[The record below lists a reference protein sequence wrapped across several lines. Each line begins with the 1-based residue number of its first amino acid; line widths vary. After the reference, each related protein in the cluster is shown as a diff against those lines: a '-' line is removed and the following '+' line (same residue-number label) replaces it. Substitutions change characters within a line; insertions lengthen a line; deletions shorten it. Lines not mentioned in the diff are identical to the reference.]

1 MANIVKSLGLLA
13 LVCSAQS
20 MAQVSHVSVNSRMF
34 ELGGYPKLRVNV
46 IADNQDMSRL
56 EFVLQ
61 QADSEEKLMVEELN
75 RFLVLLTGVEDVK
88 DDKAKLLVREYRLDR
103 WYEVKSINLFGEAKP
118 ASATLT
124 AKAASGSK
132 NTTAALVQKRADKVN
147 AQPVKVA
154 AESRRVLEAKPATAV
169 IAAAKPTVPAP
180 EVVTGF
186 KFPEAANE
194 QNTSVTEVKPVVKI
208 SEPVAVKTTA
218 VETVMS
224 EPVAV
229 KTTAVETVMSEP
241 VAVKTTAV
249 ETVMSEPVAVKTTPA
264 ETVVPETVMSRI
276 VATETVKTTNSEL
289 QVNAAETSP
298 TASQTP
304 ENCQLTY
311 LAGET
316 LWRIANRYAN
326 DWGVSVYGA
335 MLAIYEANP
344 AAFSKNKINALK
356 SNAAL
361 SCPSKMILAQHANA
375 KEAQAMFEAKEA
387 GK

>member
-13 LVCSAQS
+13 LVCSAPS

-56 EFVLQ
+56 EFVVQ
-61 QADSEEKLMVEELN
+61 QAGSEEKLMVEELN

-118 ASATLT
+118 TSAALT

-132 NTTAALVQKRADKVN
+132 NTTTALVPKRADKVN

-154 AESRRVLEAKPATAV
+154 AESTPVVEAKPATAV
-169 IAAAKPTVPAP
+169 IAATNTHVDTKPTVPAP

-194 QNTSVTEVKPVVKI
+194 QNTQVAEAKPV
-208 SEPVAVKTTA
+208 AKT
-218 VETVMS
+218 
-224 EPVAV
+224 
-229 KTTAVETVMSEP
+229 
-241 VAVKTTAV
+241 
-249 ETVMSEPVAVKTTPA
+249 SEPVAVKTTPV
-264 ETVVPETVMSRI
+264 ETVVPETVMSEV
-276 VATETVKTTNSEL
+276 VATETAKTTHSEL
-289 QVNAAETSP
+289 KANAVETSP
-298 TASQTP
+298 TASQIP
-304 ENCQLTY
+304 EHCQLTY

-326 DWGVSVYGA
+326 DWDVSVYGA

-361 SCPSKMILAQHANA
+361 SCPSKMILAQHSNA

>member
-56 EFVLQ
+56 EFVVQ
-61 QADSEEKLMVEELN
+61 QAGSEEKLMVEALN

-118 ASATLT
+118 TLATLT

-132 NTTAALVQKRADKVN
+132 NTTTALVQKRADKVN

-154 AESRRVLEAKPATAV
+154 AESTPVVEAKPATAV
-169 IAAAKPTVPAP
+169 IAAANTHVDTKPTVPAP

-194 QNTSVTEVKPVVKI
+194 QNTQVAEVKPVVKI
-208 SEPVAVKTTA
+208 SEPVAA
-218 VETVMS
+218 
-224 EPVAV
+224 
-229 KTTAVETVMSEP
+229 
-241 VAVKTTAV
+241 
-249 ETVMSEPVAVKTTPA
+249 KTTPV
-264 ETVVPETVMSRI
+264 ETVVPETVMSEV
-276 VATETVKTTNSEL
+276 VATETAKTTHSEL
-289 QVNAAETSP
+289 KANAVETSP

-304 ENCQLTY
+304 EHCQLTY

-326 DWGVSVYGA
+326 DWDVSVYGA

-361 SCPSKMILAQHANA
+361 SCPSKMILAQHSNA

>member
-13 LVCSAQS
+13 LVCSAPS
-20 MAQVSHVSVNSRMF
+20 MAQVSHVSVNGRMF

-56 EFVLQ
+56 EFVVQ
-61 QADSEEKLMVEELN
+61 QAGSEEKLMVESLN

-118 ASATLT
+118 TSATLT

-132 NTTAALVQKRADKVN
+132 NTTTALVQKRADKVN

-154 AESRRVLEAKPATAV
+154 AESRRVLEAKPTTAV
-169 IAAAKPTVPAP
+169 IAAANTHVDAHVNTKPTVPVAQI
-180 EVVTGF
+180 VTGF

-194 QNTSVTEVKPVVKI
+194 QNISVTEAKPVAKN

-224 EPVAV
+224 E
-229 KTTAVETVMSEP
+229 S
-241 VAVKTTAV
+241 
-249 ETVMSEPVAVKTTPA
+249 VAVKTTPV
-264 ETVVPETVMSRI
+264 ETVVPETVMSEV
-276 VATETVKTTNSEL
+276 VATETAKTTNSEL
-289 QVNAAETSP
+289 KANAAETSP
-298 TASQTP
+298 TASQIP

-326 DWGVSVYGA
+326 DWDVSVYGA

-361 SCPSKMILAQHANA
+361 SCPSKMILAQHSNA

>member
-56 EFVLQ
+56 EFVVQ
-61 QADSEEKLMVEELN
+61 QAGSEEKLMVEALN

-118 ASATLT
+118 TLATLT
-124 AKAASGSK
+124 VKAASGSK
-132 NTTAALVQKRADKVN
+132 NTTTALVQKRADKVN

-154 AESRRVLEAKPATAV
+154 AESTPVVEAKPATAV
-169 IAAAKPTVPAP
+169 IAAANTHVDTKPTVPAP

-194 QNTSVTEVKPVVKI
+194 QNTQVAEVKPVVKI
-208 SEPVAVKTTA
+208 SEPVAA
-218 VETVMS
+218 
-224 EPVAV
+224 
-229 KTTAVETVMSEP
+229 
-241 VAVKTTAV
+241 
-249 ETVMSEPVAVKTTPA
+249 KTTPV
-264 ETVVPETVMSRI
+264 ETVVPETVMSEV
-276 VATETVKTTNSEL
+276 VATETAKTTHSEL
-289 QVNAAETSP
+289 KANAVETSP

-304 ENCQLTY
+304 EHCQLTY

-326 DWGVSVYGA
+326 DWDVSVYGA

-375 KEAQAMFEAKEA
+375 KEALAMFEAKEA
-387 GK
+387 EK

>member
-1 MANIVKSLGLLA
+1 
-13 LVCSAQS
+13 

-56 EFVLQ
+56 EFVVQ
-61 QADSEEKLMVEELN
+61 QAGSEEKLMVEELN

-118 ASATLT
+118 TSAALT

-132 NTTAALVQKRADKVN
+132 NTTTALVPKRADKVN
-147 AQPVKVA
+147 AQSVKVA
-154 AESRRVLEAKPATAV
+154 AESTRELEAKPVTAV
-169 IAAAKPTVPAP
+169 IAAANTHVDTQPTVLAA
-180 EVVTGF
+180 EIVTGF
-186 KFPEAANE
+186 KFPEAVNE
-194 QNTSVTEVKPVVKI
+194 QNTQVAEAKPVAKT

-224 EPVAV
+224 E
-229 KTTAVETVMSEP
+229 S
-241 VAVKTTAV
+241 
-249 ETVMSEPVAVKTTPA
+249 VAVKTTPV
-264 ETVVPETVMSRI
+264 ETVVPETVMSEV
-276 VATETVKTTNSEL
+276 VATETAKTTNSEL
-289 QVNAAETSP
+289 KANAAETSP
-298 TASQTP
+298 TASQIP
-304 ENCQLTY
+304 EHCQLTY

-326 DWGVSVYGA
+326 DWDVSVYGA

>member
-1 MANIVKSLGLLA
+1 MANRVKSLGLLA
-13 LVCSAQS
+13 LVCSAPS

-56 EFVLQ
+56 EFVVQ
-61 QADSEEKLMVEELN
+61 QAGGEEKLMVEELN

-118 ASATLT
+118 TSAALSMS
-124 AKAASGSK
+124 AASGSK
-132 NTTAALVQKRADKVN
+132 NTTTALVQKRADKVN
-147 AQPVKVA
+147 VQPVKVA
-154 AESRRVLEAKPATAV
+154 AESTSVVGAKTATAV
-169 IAAAKPTVPAP
+169 IAAANTHVDAHVNTHVNTKPTVPAA

-186 KFPEAANE
+186 KFPEAADE
-194 QNTSVTEVKPVVKI
+194 QNTQVAEVKAVAKN
-208 SEPVAVKTTA
+208 SEPVAVKATSA
-218 VETVMS
+218 ETMKP
-224 EPVAV
+224 EPVI
-229 KTTAVETVMSEP
+229 SE
-241 VAVKTTAV
+241 
-249 ETVMSEPVAVKTTPA
+249 
-264 ETVVPETVMSRI
+264 VVV
-276 VATETVKTTNSEL
+276 TEAVKTTNSEL
-289 QVNAAETSP
+289 KVNAAETSP

-304 ENCQLTY
+304 EHCQLTY

-326 DWGVSVYGA
+326 DWDVSVYGA

-361 SCPSKMILAQHANA
+361 SCPSKMILAQYANA

>member
-13 LVCSAQS
+13 LVCSAPS

-56 EFVLQ
+56 EFVVQ
-61 QADSEEKLMVEELN
+61 QAGSEEKLMVEELN

-118 ASATLT
+118 TLATLT

-132 NTTAALVQKRADKVN
+132 NTTIAQVQKRADKVN

-154 AESRRVLEAKPATAV
+154 AESTRVLEAKPTTAV
-169 IAAAKPTVPAP
+169 IAAANTHVDTKPTVSAA
-180 EVVTGF
+180 EIVTGF
-186 KFPEAANE
+186 KFPEAVNE
-194 QNTSVTEVKPVVKI
+194 QNISVTEAKPV
-208 SEPVAVKTTA
+208 AKT
-218 VETVMS
+218 
-224 EPVAV
+224 
-229 KTTAVETVMSEP
+229 
-241 VAVKTTAV
+241 
-249 ETVMSEPVAVKTTPA
+249 SEPVAVKTTPVETVMSESVA
-264 ETVVPETVMSRI
+264 VKTTPVETVVPETVMSEV
-276 VATETVKTTNSEL
+276 VATETAKTTNSEL
-289 QVNAAETSP
+289 KVNAAETSP

-304 ENCQLTY
+304 EHCQLTY

-326 DWGVSVYGA
+326 DWDVSVYGA

>member
-13 LVCSAQS
+13 LVCSAPS

-56 EFVLQ
+56 EFVVQ
-61 QADSEEKLMVEELN
+61 QAGSEEKLMVEELN

-118 ASATLT
+118 TSAALT

-132 NTTAALVQKRADKVN
+132 NTTTALVPKRADKVN

-154 AESRRVLEAKPATAV
+154 AESTPVVEAKPATAV
-169 IAAAKPTVPAP
+169 IAAANTHVDTKPTVPAP

-194 QNTSVTEVKPVVKI
+194 QNTQVAEVKPVVKI
-208 SEPVAVKTTA
+208 SEPVAAKTTP

-224 EPVAV
+224 E
-229 KTTAVETVMSEP
+229 S
-241 VAVKTTAV
+241 
-249 ETVMSEPVAVKTTPA
+249 VAVKTTPV
-264 ETVVPETVMSRI
+264 ETVVPETVMSEV
-276 VATETVKTTNSEL
+276 VATETAKTTNSEL
-289 QVNAAETSP
+289 KANAAETSP

-326 DWGVSVYGA
+326 DWDVSVYGA

>member
-1 MANIVKSLGLLA
+1 MANIVKSLGLIALA
-13 LVCSAQS
+13 YSAS
-20 MAQVSHVSVNSRMF
+20 SVAQVSHVSINSRMF

-56 EFVLQ
+56 EFVVQ
-61 QADSEEKLMVEELN
+61 QTSGEEKLMVEELN

-118 ASATLT
+118 TSAALT

-132 NTTAALVQKRADKVN
+132 NTTTALVQKRADKVN
-147 AQPVKVA
+147 AQPAKVA
-154 AESRRVLEAKPATAV
+154 AESTRVLEAKPATAV
-169 IAAAKPTVPAP
+169 IAVANTHVDTKPTVPVPAPAP

-186 KFPEAANE
+186 KFPEAVNE
-194 QNTSVTEVKPVVKI
+194 QNISVTEAKPVAKT
-208 SEPVAVKTTA
+208 SEPVAAKTT
-218 VETVMS
+218 
-224 EPVAV
+224 P
-229 KTTAVETVMSEP
+229 
-241 VAVKTTAV
+241 V

-264 ETVVPETVMSRI
+264 ETVVPETVMSKI

-289 QVNAAETSP
+289 KANATETSP

-304 ENCQLTY
+304 EHCQLTY

-326 DWGVSVYGA
+326 DWDVSVYGA

>member
-13 LVCSAQS
+13 LVCSAPS

-56 EFVLQ
+56 EFVVQ
-61 QADSEEKLMVEELN
+61 QAGSEEKLMVEELN

-118 ASATLT
+118 TSAALT

-132 NTTAALVQKRADKVN
+132 NTTTALVPKRADKVN
-147 AQPVKVA
+147 AQSVKVA
-154 AESRRVLEAKPATAV
+154 AESTRELEAKPVTAV
-169 IAAAKPTVPAP
+169 IAAANTHVDTQPTVPAA
-180 EVVTGF
+180 EIVTGF
-186 KFPEAANE
+186 KFPEAVNE
-194 QNTSVTEVKPVVKI
+194 QNTQVAEAKPVAKT

-224 EPVAV
+224 E
-229 KTTAVETVMSEP
+229 S
-241 VAVKTTAV
+241 
-249 ETVMSEPVAVKTTPA
+249 VAVKTTPV
-264 ETVVPETVMSRI
+264 ETVVPETVMSEV
-276 VATETVKTTNSEL
+276 VATETAKTTNSEL
-289 QVNAAETSP
+289 KANAAETSP
-298 TASQTP
+298 TASQIP
-304 ENCQLTY
+304 EHCQLTY

-326 DWGVSVYGA
+326 DWDVSVYGA

>member
-1 MANIVKSLGLLA
+1 MANRVKSLGLLA
-13 LVCSAQS
+13 LVCSAPS

-56 EFVLQ
+56 EFVVQ
-61 QADSEEKLMVEELN
+61 QAGGEEKLMVEELN

-118 ASATLT
+118 TSAALSMS
-124 AKAASGSK
+124 AASGSK
-132 NTTAALVQKRADKVN
+132 NTTTALVQKRADKVN
-147 AQPVKVA
+147 VQPVKVA
-154 AESRRVLEAKPATAV
+154 AESTSVVGAKTATV
-169 IAAAKPTVPAP
+169 ITAANIHVDTHVNTHVNTKPTVPAA

-186 KFPEAANE
+186 KFPEAADE
-194 QNTSVTEVKPVVKI
+194 QNTQVAEVKAVAKN
-208 SEPVAVKTTA
+208 SEPVAVKATSA
-218 VETVMS
+218 ETVMP
-224 EPVAV
+224 EP
-229 KTTAVETVMSEP
+229 VMSE
-241 VAVKTTAV
+241 
-249 ETVMSEPVAVKTTPA
+249 
-264 ETVVPETVMSRI
+264 VVV
-276 VATETVKTTNSEL
+276 TEAVKTTNSEL
-289 QVNAAETSP
+289 KVNAAETSP

-304 ENCQLTY
+304 EHCQLTY

-326 DWGVSVYGA
+326 DWDVSVYGA

-361 SCPSKMILAQHANA
+361 SCPSKMILAQYANA

>member
-56 EFVLQ
+56 EFVVQ
-61 QADSEEKLMVEELN
+61 QAGGEEKLMVEALN

-118 ASATLT
+118 TSAALT

-132 NTTAALVQKRADKVN
+132 NTTTALVQKRADKVN
-147 AQPVKVA
+147 AQPAKVA
-154 AESRRVLEAKPATAV
+154 AESTRVLEAKPATAV

-194 QNTSVTEVKPVVKI
+194 QNTSVTEVKPVVKN
-208 SEPVAVKTTA
+208 SEPVAVKATSA
-218 VETVMS
+218 ETMMPEPVMS
-224 EPVAV
+224 E
-229 KTTAVETVMSEP
+229 
-241 VAVKTTAV
+241 
-249 ETVMSEPVAVKTTPA
+249 
-264 ETVVPETVMSRI
+264 VVV
-276 VATETVKTTNSEL
+276 TEAVKTTNSEL
-289 QVNAAETSP
+289 KVNAAETSP

-304 ENCQLTY
+304 EHCQLTY

-326 DWGVSVYGA
+326 DWDVSVYGA

>member
-56 EFVLQ
+56 EFVVQ
-61 QADSEEKLMVEELN
+61 QAGSEEKLMVEELN

-118 ASATLT
+118 TSAALT

-132 NTTAALVQKRADKVN
+132 NTTTALVPKRADKVN
-147 AQPVKVA
+147 AQSAKVA
-154 AESRRVLEAKPATAV
+154 AESTRVLEAKPATAV
-169 IAAAKPTVPAP
+169 IAAANTHVDIKPTVPVA
-180 EVVTGF
+180 EIVTGF

-194 QNTSVTEVKPVVKI
+194 QNTQVAEVKPVAKT
-208 SEPVAVKTTA
+208 SEPVAAKTTPVGAVMSGPVAVKT
-218 VETVMS
+218 M
-224 EPVAV
+224 PV
-229 KTTAVETVMSEP
+229 
-241 VAVKTTAV
+241 
-249 ETVMSEPVAVKTTPA
+249 
-264 ETVVPETVMSRI
+264 ETVVPETVMSKI

-375 KEAQAMFEAKEA
+375 REAQTMFEAKEA

>member
-13 LVCSAQS
+13 LVCSAPS

-56 EFVLQ
+56 EFVVQ
-61 QADSEEKLMVEELN
+61 QAGSEEKLMVEELN

-118 ASATLT
+118 TSAALT

-132 NTTAALVQKRADKVN
+132 NTTTALVPKRADKVN

-154 AESRRVLEAKPATAV
+154 AESTRELEAKPVTAV
-169 IAAAKPTVPAP
+169 IAAVNTHVDTKPRVPAA

-186 KFPEAANE
+186 KFPEVANE
-194 QNTSVTEVKPVVKI
+194 QNTPVTEIKPVVKI
-208 SEPVAVKTTA
+208 SEPVAA
-218 VETVMS
+218 
-224 EPVAV
+224 
-229 KTTAVETVMSEP
+229 
-241 VAVKTTAV
+241 
-249 ETVMSEPVAVKTTPA
+249 KTTPV
-264 ETVVPETVMSRI
+264 ETVVPETVMSEV
-276 VATETVKTTNSEL
+276 VATETAKTTHSEL
-289 QVNAAETSP
+289 KANAVETSP

-304 ENCQLTY
+304 EHCQLTY

-326 DWGVSVYGA
+326 DWDVSVYGA

-375 KEAQAMFEAKEA
+375 KEALAMFEAKEA
-387 GK
+387 EK

>member
-13 LVCSAQS
+13 LVCSAPS

-56 EFVLQ
+56 EFVVQ
-61 QADSEEKLMVEELN
+61 QAGSEEKLMVEELN

-118 ASATLT
+118 TSAALT

-132 NTTAALVQKRADKVN
+132 NTTTALVPKRADKVN

-154 AESRRVLEAKPATAV
+154 AESTRELEAKPVTAV
-169 IAAAKPTVPAP
+169 IAAVNTHVDTKPTVSAA
-180 EVVTGF
+180 EIVTGF

-194 QNTSVTEVKPVVKI
+194 QNTLVAEVKPVVKI
-208 SEPVAVKTTA
+208 SEPVAA
-218 VETVMS
+218 
-224 EPVAV
+224 
-229 KTTAVETVMSEP
+229 
-241 VAVKTTAV
+241 
-249 ETVMSEPVAVKTTPA
+249 KTTPV
-264 ETVVPETVMSRI
+264 ETVVPETVMSEV
-276 VATETVKTTNSEL
+276 VATETAKTTHSEL
-289 QVNAAETSP
+289 KANAVETSP

-304 ENCQLTY
+304 EHCQLTY

-326 DWGVSVYGA
+326 DWDVSVYGA

-375 KEAQAMFEAKEA
+375 KEALAMFEAKEA
-387 GK
+387 EK

>member
-13 LVCSAQS
+13 LVCSAPS
-20 MAQVSHVSVNSRMF
+20 VAQVSHVSVNSRMF

-56 EFVLQ
+56 EFVVQ
-61 QADSEEKLMVEELN
+61 QAGGEEKLMVESLN

-118 ASATLT
+118 TLATLT

-132 NTTAALVQKRADKVN
+132 NTTTALVQKRADKVN

-154 AESRRVLEAKPATAV
+154 AESTPVVEAKPATAV
-169 IAAAKPTVPAP
+169 IAAANTHVDTKPTVPAP

-194 QNTSVTEVKPVVKI
+194 QNTQVAEVKPVVKI
-208 SEPVAVKTTA
+208 SEPIAAKTTP

-224 EPVAV
+224 EPA
-229 KTTAVETVMSEP
+229 
-241 VAVKTTAV
+241 
-249 ETVMSEPVAVKTTPA
+249 AVKTTPA
-264 ETVVPETVMSRI
+264 ETVVPETVMSEV
-276 VATETVKTTNSEL
+276 VATETAKTTHSEL
-289 QVNAAETSP
+289 KANAVETSP

-304 ENCQLTY
+304 EHCQLTY

-326 DWGVSVYGA
+326 DWDVSVYGA

>member
-56 EFVLQ
+56 EFVVQ
-61 QADSEEKLMVEELN
+61 QAGSEEKLMVEELN

-88 DDKAKLLVREYRLDR
+88 DDNAKLLVREYRLDR

-118 ASATLT
+118 TSAALT

-132 NTTAALVQKRADKVN
+132 NTTTALVQKRADKVN
-147 AQPVKVA
+147 AQSVKVA
-154 AESRRVLEAKPATAV
+154 AESTRELEAKPATAV
-169 IAAAKPTVPAP
+169 IAAANTHVDIKPTVPVA
-180 EVVTGF
+180 EIVTGF

-194 QNTSVTEVKPVVKI
+194 QNTQVAEVKPVVKI
-208 SEPVAVKTTA
+208 SEPV
-218 VETVMS
+218 
-224 EPVAV
+224 VA
-229 KTTAVETVMSEP
+229 
-241 VAVKTTAV
+241 
-249 ETVMSEPVAVKTTPA
+249 KTTPA
-264 ETVVPETVMSRI
+264 ETVVPETVMSEV
-276 VATETVKTTNSEL
+276 VATEAVKTTNSEL
-289 QVNAAETSP
+289 KVNAAEASP

-304 ENCQLTY
+304 EHCQLTY

>member
-56 EFVLQ
+56 EFVVQ
-61 QADSEEKLMVEELN
+61 QASGEEKLMVESLN

-118 ASATLT
+118 TSATLT

-132 NTTAALVQKRADKVN
+132 NTTTALVQKRADKVN

-154 AESRRVLEAKPATAV
+154 AESTPVVEAKPATAV
-169 IAAAKPTVPAP
+169 IAAANTHVDTKPTVPAP

-194 QNTSVTEVKPVVKI
+194 QNTQVAEVKPVVKI
-208 SEPVAVKTTA
+208 SEPVAA
-218 VETVMS
+218 
-224 EPVAV
+224 
-229 KTTAVETVMSEP
+229 
-241 VAVKTTAV
+241 
-249 ETVMSEPVAVKTTPA
+249 KTTPV
-264 ETVVPETVMSRI
+264 ETVVPETVMSEV
-276 VATETVKTTNSEL
+276 VATETAKTTHSEL
-289 QVNAAETSP
+289 KANAVETSP

-304 ENCQLTY
+304 EHCQLTY

-326 DWGVSVYGA
+326 DWDVSVYGA

-344 AAFSKNKINALK
+344 AAFYKK
-356 SNAAL
+356 
-361 SCPSKMILAQHANA
+361 
-375 KEAQAMFEAKEA
+375 
-387 GK
+387 

>member
-1 MANIVKSLGLLA
+1 MANRVKSLGLLA
-13 LVCSAQS
+13 LVCSAPI

-56 EFVLQ
+56 EFVVQ
-61 QADSEEKLMVEELN
+61 QAGGEEKLMVEELN

-118 ASATLT
+118 TSAALSMS
-124 AKAASGSK
+124 AVSGSK
-132 NTTAALVQKRADKVN
+132 NTTTALVQKRAEKVN
-147 AQPVKVA
+147 AKSVKVA
-154 AESRRVLEAKPATAV
+154 AESTRELEAKPVTAV
-169 IAAAKPTVPAP
+169 IATVNTHVDTKPTVPEAK
-180 EVVTGF
+180 VVTGF

-194 QNTSVTEVKPVVKI
+194 QNTQVAEVKPVVKI
-208 SEPVAVKTTA
+208 SEPVAAKITP
-218 VETVMS
+218 VE
-224 EPVAV
+224 A
-229 KTTAVETVMSEP
+229 
-241 VAVKTTAV
+241 
-249 ETVMSEPVAVKTTPA
+249 VMSEPVAVKTTPA
-264 ETVVPETVMSRI
+264 ETVVPETVMSEV
-276 VATETVKTTNSEL
+276 VATETAKTTNSEL
-289 QVNAAETSP
+289 KVNAAETSP

-304 ENCQLTY
+304 EHCQLTY

-326 DWGVSVYGA
+326 DWDVSVYGA

>member
-13 LVCSAQS
+13 LVCSASS

-34 ELGGYPKLRVNV
+34 ELGSYPKLRVNV

-56 EFVLQ
+56 EFVVQ
-61 QADSEEKLMVEELN
+61 QASGEEKLMVEELN

-118 ASATLT
+118 TLATLT

-132 NTTAALVQKRADKVN
+132 NTTTAQVQKRADKVN
-147 AQPVKVA
+147 VQPVKVA
-154 AESRRVLEAKPATAV
+154 AESTSVVGAKTATV
-169 IAAAKPTVPAP
+169 ITAANIHVDTHVDAHVNTKPTVPAA

-186 KFPEAANE
+186 KFPEAVNE
-194 QNTSVTEVKPVVKI
+194 QNISVTEAKPVAKT
-208 SEPVAVKTTA
+208 SEPVDVKTTA
-218 VETVMS
+218 VE
-224 EPVAV
+224 AL
-229 KTTAVETVMSEP
+229 
-241 VAVKTTAV
+241 
-249 ETVMSEPVAVKTTPA
+249 MSEPVAVKTTPV
-264 ETVVPETVMSRI
+264 ETVVPETVMSEV
-276 VATETVKTTNSEL
+276 VATETAKTTNSEL
-289 QVNAAETSP
+289 KANAAETSP

-304 ENCQLTY
+304 EYCQLTY

-326 DWGVSVYGA
+326 DWDVSVYGA

-361 SCPSKMILAQHANA
+361 SCPSKMILAQHSNA

>member
-56 EFVLQ
+56 EFVVQ
-61 QADSEEKLMVEELN
+61 QASGEEKLMVEALN

-103 WYEVKSINLFGEAKP
+103 WYEVKSINLFGDAKP
-118 ASATLT
+118 TSAALT

-132 NTTAALVQKRADKVN
+132 NTTTALVQKRADKVN
-147 AQPVKVA
+147 AQPVKAA
-154 AESRRVLEAKPATAV
+154 AESTRVLEAKPATAV
-169 IAAAKPTVPAP
+169 IAAANTHVDTHVNTKPTVPAP

-194 QNTSVTEVKPVVKI
+194 QNTQVAEVKPVVKI
-208 SEPVAVKTTA
+208 SEPVAVKTT
-218 VETVMS
+218 
-224 EPVAV
+224 
-229 KTTAVETVMSEP
+229 
-241 VAVKTTAV
+241 
-249 ETVMSEPVAVKTTPA
+249 PA
-264 ETVVPETVMSRI
+264 ENVVPETVMSRI
-276 VATETVKTTNSEL
+276 VATETVKSTNSEL

-304 ENCQLTY
+304 EHCQLTY

-326 DWGVSVYGA
+326 DWDVSVYGA

-361 SCPSKMILAQHANA
+361 SCPSKMILAQHTNA
-375 KEAQAMFEAKEA
+375 KEAQAVFEAKEA

>member
-1 MANIVKSLGLLA
+1 MANRVKSLGLLA
-13 LVCSAQS
+13 LVCSAPS

-56 EFVLQ
+56 EFVVQ
-61 QADSEEKLMVEELN
+61 QAGGEEKLMVEELN

-88 DDKAKLLVREYRLDR
+88 DSSAKLLVREYRLDR
-103 WYEVKSINLFGEAKP
+103 WYDVKSINLFGEAKP
-118 ASATLT
+118 TSAALSMS
-124 AKAASGSK
+124 AVSGSK
-132 NTTAALVQKRADKVN
+132 NTTTALVQKRADKVN
-147 AQPVKVA
+147 VQSVKVA
-154 AESRRVLEAKPATAV
+154 AESTSVVGAKTATV
-169 IAAAKPTVPAP
+169 ITAANIHVNTHVDAHVNTHVNTKPTVPAA

-186 KFPEAANE
+186 KFPEAADE
-194 QNTSVTEVKPVVKI
+194 QNTQVAEVKAVAKN
-208 SEPVAVKTTA
+208 SEPVAVKATSA
-218 VETVMS
+218 ETMMPEPVMS
-224 EPVAV
+224 E
-229 KTTAVETVMSEP
+229 
-241 VAVKTTAV
+241 
-249 ETVMSEPVAVKTTPA
+249 
-264 ETVVPETVMSRI
+264 VVV
-276 VATETVKTTNSEL
+276 TEAVKTTNSEL
-289 QVNAAETSP
+289 KANVAETSP

-304 ENCQLTY
+304 EHCQLTY

-326 DWGVSVYGA
+326 DWDVSVYGA

-361 SCPSKMILAQHANA
+361 SCPSKMILDQHSDA
-375 KEAQAMFEAKEA
+375 KEARAVFEAKEA

>member
-56 EFVLQ
+56 EFVVQ
-61 QADSEEKLMVEELN
+61 QASGEEKLMVESLN

-118 ASATLT
+118 TSATLT

-132 NTTAALVQKRADKVN
+132 NTTTALVQKRADKVN

-154 AESRRVLEAKPATAV
+154 AESTPVVEAKPATAV
-169 IAAAKPTVPAP
+169 IAAANTHVDTKPTVPAP

-194 QNTSVTEVKPVVKI
+194 QNTQVAEVKPVVKI
-208 SEPVAVKTTA
+208 SEPVAA
-218 VETVMS
+218 
-224 EPVAV
+224 
-229 KTTAVETVMSEP
+229 
-241 VAVKTTAV
+241 
-249 ETVMSEPVAVKTTPA
+249 KTTPV
-264 ETVVPETVMSRI
+264 ETVVPETVMSEV
-276 VATETVKTTNSEL
+276 VATETAKTTHSEL
-289 QVNAAETSP
+289 KANAVETSP

-304 ENCQLTY
+304 EHCQLTY

-326 DWGVSVYGA
+326 DWDVSVYGA

-375 KEAQAMFEAKEA
+375 KEALAMFEAKEA
-387 GK
+387 EK

>member
-1 MANIVKSLGLLA
+1 MANRVKSLGLLA
-13 LVCSAQS
+13 LVCSAPS

-56 EFVLQ
+56 EFVVQ
-61 QADSEEKLMVEELN
+61 QAGGEEKLMVEELN

-103 WYEVKSINLFGEAKP
+103 WYEVKSINLFGETKLT
-118 ASATLT
+118 SAALSMS
-124 AKAASGSK
+124 AASGSK
-132 NTTAALVQKRADKVN
+132 NTTTALVQKRADKVN
-147 AQPVKVA
+147 VQPVKVA
-154 AESRRVLEAKPATAV
+154 AESTSVVGAKTATV
-169 IAAAKPTVPAP
+169 ITAANIHVDTHVNTHVNTKPTVPAA

-186 KFPEAANE
+186 KFPEAADE
-194 QNTSVTEVKPVVKI
+194 QNTQVAEVKAVAKN
-208 SEPVAVKTTA
+208 SEPVAVKATSA
-218 VETVMS
+218 ETMKP
-224 EPVAV
+224 EPVI
-229 KTTAVETVMSEP
+229 SE
-241 VAVKTTAV
+241 
-249 ETVMSEPVAVKTTPA
+249 
-264 ETVVPETVMSRI
+264 VVV
-276 VATETVKTTNSEL
+276 TEAVKTTNSEL
-289 QVNAAETSP
+289 KVNAAETSS

-304 ENCQLTY
+304 EHCQLTY

-326 DWGVSVYGA
+326 DWDVSVYGA

-361 SCPSKMILAQHANA
+361 SCPSQMILAQHANA

>member
-13 LVCSAQS
+13 LVCSAPS
-20 MAQVSHVSVNSRMF
+20 VAQVSHVSVNSRMF

-56 EFVLQ
+56 EFVVQ
-61 QADSEEKLMVEELN
+61 QAGSEEKLMVESLN

-118 ASATLT
+118 TSAALT

-132 NTTAALVQKRADKVN
+132 NTTTALVQKRADKVN

-154 AESRRVLEAKPATAV
+154 AESTPVVEAMPATAV
-169 IAAAKPTVPAP
+169 IAAANTHVDTHVNTHVNTKPTVPAP

-194 QNTSVTEVKPVVKI
+194 QNTQVAEVKPVVKI
-208 SEPVAVKTTA
+208 SEPVAVKTT
-218 VETVMS
+218 
-224 EPVAV
+224 
-229 KTTAVETVMSEP
+229 
-241 VAVKTTAV
+241 
-249 ETVMSEPVAVKTTPA
+249 PA
-264 ETVVPETVMSRI
+264 ENVVPETVMSRI
-276 VATETVKTTNSEL
+276 VATETVKSTNSEL

-304 ENCQLTY
+304 EHCQLTY

-326 DWGVSVYGA
+326 DWDVSVYGA

-387 GK
+387 GE

>member
-13 LVCSAQS
+13 LVCSAPS

-56 EFVLQ
+56 EFVVQ
-61 QADSEEKLMVEELN
+61 QAGSEEKLMVEELN

-88 DDKAKLLVREYRLDR
+88 DDNAKLLVREYRLDR

-118 ASATLT
+118 TSVALT

-132 NTTAALVQKRADKVN
+132 NTTTALVQKRADKVN

-154 AESRRVLEAKPATAV
+154 AESTPVVEAKPATAV
-169 IAAAKPTVPAP
+169 IAAANTHVDTKPTVPAP

-194 QNTSVTEVKPVVKI
+194 QNTQVAEVKPVVKI
-208 SEPVAVKTTA
+208 SEPVAA
-218 VETVMS
+218 
-224 EPVAV
+224 
-229 KTTAVETVMSEP
+229 
-241 VAVKTTAV
+241 
-249 ETVMSEPVAVKTTPA
+249 KTTPV
-264 ETVVPETVMSRI
+264 ETVVPETVMSEV
-276 VATETVKTTNSEL
+276 VATETAKTTHSEL
-289 QVNAAETSP
+289 KANAVETSP

-304 ENCQLTY
+304 EHCQLTY

-326 DWGVSVYGA
+326 DWDVSVYGA

>member
-13 LVCSAQS
+13 LVCSAPS

-56 EFVLQ
+56 EFVVQ
-61 QADSEEKLMVEELN
+61 QAGGEEKLMVEELN

-118 ASATLT
+118 TSAALSMS
-124 AKAASGSK
+124 AASGSK
-132 NTTAALVQKRADKVN
+132 STTTALVQKRADKVN
-147 AQPVKVA
+147 VQPVKVA
-154 AESRRVLEAKPATAV
+154 AESTSVVGAKTATV
-169 IAAAKPTVPAP
+169 ITAANIHVDTHVDAHVNTKPTVPAA

-186 KFPEAANE
+186 KFPEVADE
-194 QNTSVTEVKPVVKI
+194 Q
-208 SEPVAVKTTA
+208 
-218 VETVMS
+218 
-224 EPVAV
+224 
-229 KTTAVETVMSEP
+229 
-241 VAVKTTAV
+241 
-249 ETVMSEPVAVKTTPA
+249 
-264 ETVVPETVMSRI
+264 I
-276 VATETVKTTNSEL
+276 VATEAVKTTNSEL
-289 QVNAAETSP
+289 KVNAAETSP

-304 ENCQLTY
+304 EHCQLTY

-326 DWGVSVYGA
+326 DWDVSVYGA

-387 GK
+387 GE

>member
-56 EFVLQ
+56 EFVVQ
-61 QADSEEKLMVEELN
+61 QAGGEEKLMVEELN

-147 AQPVKVA
+147 AQSVKVA
-154 AESRRVLEAKPATAV
+154 AESTRELEAKPATAV
-169 IAAAKPTVPAP
+169 IAAANTHVDTQPTVPAA

-186 KFPEAANE
+186 KFPEAADE
-194 QNTSVTEVKPVVKI
+194 QNTQVAEVKPVVKI
-208 SEPVAVKTTA
+208 SEPVAVKTT
-218 VETVMS
+218 
-224 EPVAV
+224 PV
-229 KTTAVETVMSEP
+229 
-241 VAVKTTAV
+241 
-249 ETVMSEPVAVKTTPA
+249 
-264 ETVVPETVMSRI
+264 ETVVPETVMSEV
-276 VATETVKTTNSEL
+276 VATETAKTTNSEL
-289 QVNAAETSP
+289 KANAAETSP

-304 ENCQLTY
+304 EHCQLTY

-326 DWGVSVYGA
+326 DWDVSVYGA

>member
-13 LVCSAQS
+13 LVCSAPS
-20 MAQVSHVSVNSRMF
+20 MAQVSHVSVNNRMF
-34 ELGGYPKLRVNV
+34 ELGSYPKLRVNV

-56 EFVLQ
+56 EFVVQ
-61 QADSEEKLMVEELN
+61 QAGREEKLMVEELN

-118 ASATLT
+118 TSAALT

-132 NTTAALVQKRADKVN
+132 NTTTALVPKRADKVN
-147 AQPVKVA
+147 AQSVKVA
-154 AESRRVLEAKPATAV
+154 AESTRELEAKPVTAV
-169 IAAAKPTVPAP
+169 IAAVNTHVDTKPTVPEAK
-180 EVVTGF
+180 VVTGF

-194 QNTSVTEVKPVVKI
+194 QNTQVAEVKPVVKI
-208 SEPVAVKTTA
+208 SEPVAAKTTP
-218 VETVMS
+218 VE
-224 EPVAV
+224 A
-229 KTTAVETVMSEP
+229 
-241 VAVKTTAV
+241 
-249 ETVMSEPVAVKTTPA
+249 VMSEPVAVKTTPA
-264 ETVVPETVMSRI
+264 ETVVPETVMSEV
-276 VATETVKTTNSEL
+276 VATETAKTTNSEL

-304 ENCQLTY
+304 EHCQLTY

-326 DWGVSVYGA
+326 DWDVSVYGA

-361 SCPSKMILAQHANA
+361 SCPSKMILAQHSNA

>member
-13 LVCSAQS
+13 LVCSAPS

-56 EFVLQ
+56 EFVVQ
-61 QADSEEKLMVEELN
+61 QAGSEEKLMVESLN

-88 DDKAKLLVREYRLDR
+88 DDNAKLLVREYRLDR

-118 ASATLT
+118 TSAALT

-132 NTTAALVQKRADKVN
+132 NTTTALVQKRADKVN
-147 AQPVKVA
+147 AQSVKVA
-154 AESRRVLEAKPATAV
+154 AESTRVLEAKPATAV
-169 IAAAKPTVPAP
+169 IAAANTHVDTKPTVSAA
-180 EVVTGF
+180 EIVTGF

-194 QNTSVTEVKPVVKI
+194 QNTLVAEVKPVVKI
-208 SEPVAVKTTA
+208 SEPVAAKTTP
-218 VETVMS
+218 VE
-224 EPVAV
+224 A
-229 KTTAVETVMSEP
+229 
-241 VAVKTTAV
+241 
-249 ETVMSEPVAVKTTPA
+249 VMSEPVAVKTTPA
-264 ETVVPETVMSRI
+264 ETVVPETVMSEV
-276 VATETVKTTNSEL
+276 VATETAKTTNSEL

-304 ENCQLTY
+304 EHCQLTY

-326 DWGVSVYGA
+326 DWDVSVYGA

-361 SCPSKMILAQHANA
+361 SCPSKMILAQHSNA

>member
-13 LVCSAQS
+13 LVCSAPS

-56 EFVLQ
+56 EFVVQ
-61 QADSEEKLMVEELN
+61 QAGSEEKLMVEALN

-118 ASATLT
+118 TSAALT

-132 NTTAALVQKRADKVN
+132 NTTTAQVQKRADKVN

-154 AESRRVLEAKPATAV
+154 AESTPVVEAKPVTAV
-169 IAAAKPTVPAP
+169 IAAVNTHVDTKPAVPEA

-186 KFPEAANE
+186 KFPEVANE
-194 QNTSVTEVKPVVKI
+194 QNTQVTEIKPVVKI
-208 SEPVAVKTTA
+208 SEPVVAKTT
-218 VETVMS
+218 
-224 EPVAV
+224 PV
-229 KTTAVETVMSEP
+229 
-241 VAVKTTAV
+241 VA
-249 ETVMSEPVAVKTTPA
+249 VMSEPVAVKTTPV
-264 ETVVPETVMSRI
+264 ETVVPETVMSEV
-276 VATETVKTTNSEL
+276 VATETAKTTNSEL
-289 QVNAAETSP
+289 KANAAETSP
-298 TASQTP
+298 TASQIP

-326 DWGVSVYGA
+326 DWDVSVYGA

>member
-1 MANIVKSLGLLA
+1 MANRVKSLGLLA
-13 LVCSAQS
+13 LVCSAPS

-56 EFVLQ
+56 EFVVQ
-61 QADSEEKLMVEELN
+61 QAGGEEKLMVEELN

-103 WYEVKSINLFGEAKP
+103 WYEVKSINLFGETKP
-118 ASATLT
+118 TSAALSMS
-124 AKAASGSK
+124 AVSGSK
-132 NTTAALVQKRADKVN
+132 NTTTALVQKRADKVN
-147 AQPVKVA
+147 VQPVKVA
-154 AESRRVLEAKPATAV
+154 AESTSVVGAKTATAV
-169 IAAAKPTVPAP
+169 IAAANIHVDTHVDAHVDAHVNTHVNTKPTVPAA

-186 KFPEAANE
+186 KFPEAADE
-194 QNTSVTEVKPVVKI
+194 QNTQVAEVKAVAKN
-208 SEPVAVKTTA
+208 SEPVAVKATSA
-218 VETVMS
+218 ETMMPEPVMS
-224 EPVAV
+224 E
-229 KTTAVETVMSEP
+229 
-241 VAVKTTAV
+241 
-249 ETVMSEPVAVKTTPA
+249 
-264 ETVVPETVMSRI
+264 VVV
-276 VATETVKTTNSEL
+276 TEAVKTTNSEL
-289 QVNAAETSP
+289 KVNAAETSP

-304 ENCQLTY
+304 EHCQLTY

-326 DWGVSVYGA
+326 DWDVSVYGA

-375 KEAQAMFEAKEA
+375 KEAQAMFEAKEV

>member
-13 LVCSAQS
+13 LVCSAPS

-56 EFVLQ
+56 EFVVQ
-61 QADSEEKLMVEELN
+61 QAGSEEKLMVEALN

-118 ASATLT
+118 TSAALT

-132 NTTAALVQKRADKVN
+132 NTTTALVPKRADKVN

-154 AESRRVLEAKPATAV
+154 AESTRVLEAKPATAV
-169 IAAAKPTVPAP
+169 IAAANTHVDTKPRVPAA

-186 KFPEAANE
+186 KFPEVANE
-194 QNTSVTEVKPVVKI
+194 QNTPVTEIKPVVKI
-208 SEPVAVKTTA
+208 SEPVAA
-218 VETVMS
+218 
-224 EPVAV
+224 
-229 KTTAVETVMSEP
+229 
-241 VAVKTTAV
+241 
-249 ETVMSEPVAVKTTPA
+249 KTTPV
-264 ETVVPETVMSRI
+264 ETVVPETVMSEV
-276 VATETVKTTNSEL
+276 VATETAKTTHSEL
-289 QVNAAETSP
+289 KANAVETSP

-304 ENCQLTY
+304 EHCQLTY

-326 DWGVSVYGA
+326 DWDVSVYGA

>member
-1 MANIVKSLGLLA
+1 
-13 LVCSAQS
+13 

-56 EFVLQ
+56 EFVVQ
-61 QADSEEKLMVEELN
+61 QAGSEEKLMVEALN

-118 ASATLT
+118 TSAALT

-132 NTTAALVQKRADKVN
+132 NTTTALVQKRADKVN
-147 AQPVKVA
+147 AQSVKVA
-154 AESRRVLEAKPATAV
+154 AESTRELEAKPVTAV
-169 IAAAKPTVPAP
+169 IAAVNTHVDTKPRVPAA

-186 KFPEAANE
+186 KFPEVANE
-194 QNTSVTEVKPVVKI
+194 QNTPVTEIKPVVKI
-208 SEPVAVKTTA
+208 SEPVAA
-218 VETVMS
+218 
-224 EPVAV
+224 
-229 KTTAVETVMSEP
+229 
-241 VAVKTTAV
+241 
-249 ETVMSEPVAVKTTPA
+249 KTTPV
-264 ETVVPETVMSRI
+264 ETVVPETVMSEV
-276 VATETVKTTNSEL
+276 VATETAKTTHSEL
-289 QVNAAETSP
+289 KANAVETSP

-304 ENCQLTY
+304 EHCQLTY

-326 DWGVSVYGA
+326 DWDVSVYGA

-375 KEAQAMFEAKEA
+375 KEALAMFEAKEA
-387 GK
+387 EK

>member
-13 LVCSAQS
+13 LVCSAPS

-56 EFVLQ
+56 EFVVQ
-61 QADSEEKLMVEELN
+61 QAGSEEKLMVEELN

-118 ASATLT
+118 TSAALT

-132 NTTAALVQKRADKVN
+132 NTTTALVPKRADKVN
-147 AQPVKVA
+147 AQSVKVA
-154 AESRRVLEAKPATAV
+154 AESTRELEAKPVTAV
-169 IAAAKPTVPAP
+169 IAVANTHVDTPPTVPAA

-186 KFPEAANE
+186 KFPEAVNE
-194 QNTSVTEVKPVVKI
+194 QNISVTEAKPV
-208 SEPVAVKTTA
+208 AKT
-218 VETVMS
+218 
-224 EPVAV
+224 
-229 KTTAVETVMSEP
+229 
-241 VAVKTTAV
+241 
-249 ETVMSEPVAVKTTPA
+249 SEPVAVKTTPA
-264 ETVVPETVMSRI
+264 ETVVPETVMSKI

-289 QVNAAETSP
+289 KANATETSP

-304 ENCQLTY
+304 EHCQLTY

-326 DWGVSVYGA
+326 DWDVSVYGA

>member
-13 LVCSAQS
+13 LVCSAPS

-56 EFVLQ
+56 EFVVQ
-61 QADSEEKLMVEELN
+61 QAGGEEKLMVEELN

-118 ASATLT
+118 TSAALSMS
-124 AKAASGSK
+124 AASGSK
-132 NTTAALVQKRADKVN
+132 NTTTALVQKRADKVN

-154 AESRRVLEAKPATAV
+154 AESTRVLEAKPATAV
-169 IAAAKPTVPAP
+169 IAAANTHVDTHVNTKPTVPAP

-194 QNTSVTEVKPVVKI
+194 QNTQVAEVKPVAKN
-208 SEPVAVKTTA
+208 
-218 VETVMS
+218 
-224 EPVAV
+224 
-229 KTTAVETVMSEP
+229 
-241 VAVKTTAV
+241 
-249 ETVMSEPVAVKTTPA
+249 SEPVAVKTTPA
-264 ETVVPETVMSRI
+264 ETVVTETVMSEV
-276 VATETVKTTNSEL
+276 VATETAKTTHSEL

-304 ENCQLTY
+304 EHCQLTY

-326 DWGVSVYGA
+326 DWDVSVYGA

>member
-13 LVCSAQS
+13 LVCSAPS
-20 MAQVSHVSVNSRMF
+20 VAQVSHVSVNSRMF

-56 EFVLQ
+56 EFVVQ
-61 QADSEEKLMVEELN
+61 QAGGEEKLMVESLN

-118 ASATLT
+118 TSATLT

-132 NTTAALVQKRADKVN
+132 NTTTALVQKRADKVN

-154 AESRRVLEAKPATAV
+154 AESTPVLEAKPATAV
-169 IAAAKPTVPAP
+169 IAAANAHVDTHVNTKPTVPAP

-186 KFPEAANE
+186 KFPEVADE
-194 QNTSVTEVKPVVKI
+194 Q
-208 SEPVAVKTTA
+208 
-218 VETVMS
+218 
-224 EPVAV
+224 
-229 KTTAVETVMSEP
+229 
-241 VAVKTTAV
+241 
-249 ETVMSEPVAVKTTPA
+249 
-264 ETVVPETVMSRI
+264 I
-276 VATETVKTTNSEL
+276 VATEAVKTTNSEL
-289 QVNAAETSP
+289 KVNAAETSP

-304 ENCQLTY
+304 EHCQLTY

-326 DWGVSVYGA
+326 DWDVSVYGA

>member
-56 EFVLQ
+56 EFVVQ
-61 QADSEEKLMVEELN
+61 QAGGEEKLMVEALN

-88 DDKAKLLVREYRLDR
+88 DDKAKLLVREYRLGR

-118 ASATLT
+118 TSATLT

-132 NTTAALVQKRADKVN
+132 NTTTALVQKSADKVN
-147 AQPVKVA
+147 AQSVKVA
-154 AESRRVLEAKPATAV
+154 AESTRVLEAKAATAV
-169 IAAAKPTVPAP
+169 IAAANTHVDTKPTVPVA
-180 EVVTGF
+180 EIVTDF

-194 QNTSVTEVKPVVKI
+194 QNTQVAEVKPVVKI
-208 SEPVAVKTTA
+208 SEPIAAKTT
-218 VETVMS
+218 
-224 EPVAV
+224 P
-229 KTTAVETVMSEP
+229 
-241 VAVKTTAV
+241 V

-264 ETVVPETVMSRI
+264 ETVVPETVMSEV
-276 VATETVKTTNSEL
+276 VATEIAKTTNSEL
-289 QVNAAETSP
+289 KANATETSP

-304 ENCQLTY
+304 EHCQLTY

-326 DWGVSVYGA
+326 DWDVSVYGA

-361 SCPSKMILAQHANA
+361 SCPSKMILAQHSNA